1 MNASTSIDRGA
12 RTGSAVLV
20 AAGLTLLLALGG
32 AAAAAGHALTVLAAL
47 VCLVAAIPILVDREP
62 FDLFAPWNYLFYFVI
77 LYVLARSVFIDFE
90 ITGGR
95 VDLDAVFFLK
105 KPPEFML
112 RAMALMLVGFCFL
125 VLGYLIPIKRPVRLD
140 LRIFEGRPFY
150 QRRLKRTLLFTLFVS
165 MGAFAAFVAVTFK
178 GAGDFALQMLSSHRG
193 LTTDLSE
200 YQSYGYLRLLV
211 GLSNLAAYVAYAQSR
226 VDKSQR
232 MRRFYRRIVLVGLLV
247 SLMMAFYSQSR
258 ASLVFAILNVV
269 FIKYYLDGRR
279 FPVKLFAILAPIGVA
294 LFMVTSMLRGGTG
307 VTLADRITPMTIVA
321 PIVLTTSGIDASKT
335 AHIIDYVDDTQ
346 DFKFGA
352 TLVQFATAVV
362 PRQLWQDKPV
372 NLDTFIGEKIYG
384 TTWLGSSAVPAG
396 FFGEMYM
403 NFWYAGIVVGALVLG
418 MVIKWLNNL
427 LAGNRESLAFVL
439 VYVVMLQQFGMSVL
453 ASGVSST
460 IIGVLSAGVP
470 LIIALYYLTPR
481 SSARRS

>member
-1 MNASTSIDRGA
+1 VNTATSVDLRA
-12 RTGSAVLV
+12 RTGWAWLV
-20 AAGLTLLLALGG
+20 VASLALLLAIAG
-32 AAAAAGHALTVLAAL
+32 AAAAAGHALTVLAVL
-47 VCLVAAIPILVDREP
+47 VCLVAAIPILVNREP

-95 VDLDAVFFLK
+95 VDLDAVFFLR
-105 KPPEFML
+105 KPPDFMV
-112 RAMALMLVGFCFL
+112 RAMALMLFGFCFL
-125 VLGYLIPIKRPVRLD
+125 VLGYLIPVNRPIRLD
-140 LRIFEGRPFY
+140 QRIFKGRPFY
-150 QRRLKRTLLFTLFVS
+150 PRRLKRMLFFTLFIAL
-165 MGAFAAFVAVTFK
+165 GAFAAFVAVTFK

-193 LTTDLSE
+193 LTTDISE

-232 MRRFYRRIVLVGLLV
+232 MRRFYRRIVLVGLLI
-247 SLMMAFYSQSR
+247 SLIMAFYSQSR
-258 ASLVFAILNVV
+258 AALIFAILNIL

-279 FPVKLFAILAPIGVA
+279 FPVKLFAVIAPVGLA

-307 VTLADRITPMTIVA
+307 VTITDRITPMTILA

-335 AHIIDYVDDTQ
+335 AHIVDYVDDTQ

-352 TLVQFATAVV
+352 TLVQFTTAVV
-362 PRQLWQDKPV
+362 PRQLWQSKPV
-372 NLDTFIGEKIYG
+372 NLDTYIGEKIYG

-403 NFWYAGIVVGALVLG
+403 NFWYAGIIIGALVLG
-418 MVIKWLNNL
+418 MVIKWLTNL
-427 LAGNRESLAFVL
+427 LAGNRESLAFIL

-460 IIGVLSAGVP
+460 IIGALSAGVP
-470 LIIALYYLTPR
+470 MIIALYYLTPR
-481 SSARRS
+481 SPAHRS